1 MEALLARI
9 IASERVLQPAAQ
21 SRAAPVAVFR
31 GFRALVADDNA
42 VNLEVA
48 SEALAQLNATVV
60 TVENGREA
68 VDAAAAGD
76 FDIIFM
82 DGSMP
87 VMDGFAAARAIRG
100 AERNGARVPIV
111 ALTAHVVG
119 AAAEEWRDAGMDA
132 VVHKPFTVAILAR
145 TIEKLLPHLR
155 GETEPAAPAAAPAPV
170 HQPDDDAAIDP
181 AVLDQLRQLEANGKV
196 GFAKR
201 VLGLYAE
208 HAPEALAQIRSAA
221 QADDATACA
230 RAAHALKSMS
240 YNVGARPM
248 AALAAEIEGL
258 GKLQARVPDDA
269 MLASLDSALA
279 RTIDAIGR
287 QPELS
292 GVRPTPAAAPSPAPA
307 PPPAEETLEQALA
320 HAIARNELTVQYQ
333 PIVDR
338 GGGTTVAVEALLR
351 WQRNGKFISPA
362 EFIPLAEKSGSI
374 HAIGAFVLR
383 QACLDARGWNVAL
396 SVNVS
401 AVQFG
406 ARGLAWEIERIV
418 AKTGF
423 PLNRLELEITE
434 TALLTAEEAVH
445 RTMKQLQQKGVAFAL
460 DDFGIGYSSLTYLRR
475 FPFDKLKIDR
485 TFIADIGL
493 TVNATIVH
501 AITSIGRSLALKL
514 VAEGVENSDQHRF
527 LATAGVHYLQGYL
540 FGRPVPAGAITERLA
555 AERAPAK
562 SA

>member
-1 MEALLARI
+1 M
-9 IASERVLQPAAQ
+9 
-21 SRAAPVAVFR
+21 
-31 GFRALVADDNA
+31 
-42 VNLEVA
+42 NLEVA

-87 VMDGFAAARAIRG
+87 VMDGFAAARAIRA
-100 AERNGARVPIV
+100 AEQNGARVPIV

-119 AAAEEWRDAGMDA
+119 AAAEEWRDAGMDT
-132 VVHKPFTVAILAR
+132 VVHKPFTVATLAR
-145 TIEKLLPHLR
+145 TIEKLLPQLR

-221 QADDATACA
+221 QAGDAAACA

-258 GKLQARVPDDA
+258 GKLQTRVPDDG

-292 GVRPTPAAAPSPAPA
+292 GVRPTPA
-307 PPPAEETLEQALA
+307 PAEETLEQALA
-320 HAIARNELTVQYQ
+320 HAIERNELTVQYQ

-362 EFIPLAEKSGSI
+362 EFIPLAEKSGCI